1 MFACC
6 GRPAAEAPPQQ
17 TAAAELMVPRGVC
30 LAAVPRGA
38 RAPALCRQRRP
49 HCADM
54 GALT

>member
-17 TAAAELMVPRGVC
+17 TAAAELMVPRGVY
-30 LAAVPRGA
+30 LAPRG
-38 RAPALCRQRRP
+38 RP
-49 HCADM
+49 HCADSGVRTAPDM